1 MLTSEFFNDLKLSP
15 VSSLLAI
22 LITAI
27 GLISLFFVLV
37 LYLTDSRI
45 EKHNNNYKDIYR
57 IETSFNLPNGD
68 EVKSAQIP
76 FPLISVLKNDKD
88 IKSIDYIVRIFTNLH
103 VNDKTYS
110 NIDIYAISTDF
121 FNTLNPYQQ
130 KNLYLTQNEII
141 ITPEF
146 NQQYL
151 HLDNPQGH
159 VITLGDKGQFL
170 IKDVVEFNPSSRFK
184 TAAVIAFA
192 PEILDGYHDKRHDWY
207 DTHAYAFITMKSG
220 MSPTPEQLNSH
231 VIQHAPQ
238 LAGAPFSP
246 EEFIQLSARNIAD
259 IHYDNALPDEI
270 STVVS
275 SSYLNILYA
284 SGIFIIFATTMNFFN
299 INNVINTKKRNSF
312 YIKKTVGASNFQL
325 ITEEFFIATFQT
337 GFVLLVALFILM
349 SLVQFS
355 DSARELIFTHGSYDF
370 STALSITTVLTYA
383 AILLAHYLFLLT
395 LTLPNN
401 TYSHN
406 IAIAAQSSQ
415 SLYMTRIMFCM
426 QIIIAG
432 IIIYLWAGIM
442 TQMHFMKN
450 YNFGYEKENI
460 ITFILSDKLKSKTAI
475 NNLQD
480 ELRNAVGINNISLSS
495 WRPFDMSRHNISV
508 FHNNQQEKDKLLTVN
523 ILKVNKNFINT
534 WGVNILA
541 GEKNLLLPSD
551 NSNVYHAVATKSF
564 MTLMGQQSYDHILN
578 TVFYINE
585 NNSQQSVRVLNVIDD
600 FYLADRED
608 TPPPLLILIQN
619 SPQRYG
625 AVKLENIQDFGKV
638 EKILKHHHVNTE
650 HIKSINKLHKEY
662 FSNNILMYN
671 TINTVTL
678 FTVILVLIST
688 IIISTSETKRLEKT
702 LAIMESIGGSIYT
715 HIIFFIQQ
723 SIIPIVIAVIISLPV
738 SFLLLHNWL
747 SQYSVIKGLS
757 YVYAAGS
764 FISFILCVIIVMTIT
779 LIFNS
784 HILNSQ
790 KKK

>member
-27 GLISLFFVLV
+27 GLISLFFVLL

-45 EKHNNNYKDIYR
+45 EKHNSNYKDIYR

-68 EVKSAQIP
+68 EVKSAQVP
-76 FPLISVLKNDKD
+76 FPLISVLRNDKS
-88 IKSIDYIVRIFTNLH
+88 IKNIDYIVRIFTNLYF
-103 VNDKTYS
+103 NDKTYS

-130 KNLYLTQNEII
+130 KNLYLAQNEIL

-146 NQQYL
+146 NRQYL

-184 TAAVIAFA
+184 TTAIIAFA

-238 LAGAPFSP
+238 LPGAPFSP

-275 SSYLNILYA
+275 SSYLNILYT
-284 SGIFIIFATTMNFFN
+284 SGVFIFFATTMNFFN

-312 YIKKTVGASNFQL
+312 YIKKAVGASNFQL
-325 ITEEFFIATFQT
+325 ITEAFFIATFQT
-337 GFVLLVALFILM
+337 AFVLLVALFILM
-349 SLVQFS
+349 SLAQFS
-355 DSARELIFTHGSYDF
+355 DSARELIFTHGSDDF
-370 STALSITTVLTYA
+370 STALSITTALTYA

-401 TYSHN
+401 TYSN
-406 IAIAAQSSQ
+406 SIAAQSSQ
-415 SLYMTRIMFCM
+415 SHYMTRIMFCM

-432 IIIYLWAGIM
+432 VIIYLWAGIM

-450 YNFGYEKENI
+450 YNFGYEKENV
-460 ITFILSDKLKSKTAI
+460 ITFILSDELKSKTAI

-480 ELRNAVGINNISLSS
+480 ELRSAAGVNSISLSN

-534 WGVNILA
+534 WGINILA
-541 GEKNLLLPSD
+541 GDKNPLLPSD
-551 NSNVYHAVATKSF
+551 NSNIYHAIATKSF
-564 MTLMGQQSYDHILN
+564 MTLMGQQSYEHILN
-578 TVFYINE
+578 TIFYINE

-600 FYLADRED
+600 FYLADREE

-619 SPQRYG
+619 NPQRYG
-625 AVKLENIQDFGKV
+625 AVKLESIQDFGKV
-638 EKILKHHHVNTE
+638 EKILKRHHVNTE
-650 HIKSINKLHKEY
+650 HIKSVNKLHKEY

-723 SIIPIVIAVIISLPV
+723 NIIPIVIAVIISLPV

-747 SQYSVIKGLS
+747 TQYSIVKGLA
-757 YVYAAGS
+757 YIYATSS
-764 FISFILCVIIVMTIT
+764 FVIFILCIILVMTIT
-779 LIFNS
+779 LILNS
-784 HILNSQ
+784 HTLNSQ

>member
-1 MLTSEFFNDLKLSP
+1 
-15 VSSLLAI
+15 
-22 LITAI
+22 
-27 GLISLFFVLV
+27 
-37 LYLTDSRI
+37 
-45 EKHNNNYKDIYR
+45 
-57 IETSFNLPNGD
+57 
-68 EVKSAQIP
+68 
-76 FPLISVLKNDKD
+76 KN
-88 IKSIDYIVRIFTNLH
+88 IDYIVRIFTNLH
-103 VNDKTYS
+103 VNDKMYS
-110 NIDIYAISTDF
+110 NIDIYAVSTEF

-130 KNLYLTQNEII
+130 KNIYLAKNEIV
-141 ITPEF
+141 ITPKF

-151 HLDNPQGH
+151 HLDNPLGH

-184 TAAVIAFA
+184 TTAMIAFA

-220 MSPTPEQLNSH
+220 MIPTPEQLNSH

-238 LAGAPFSP
+238 LPGAPFSP
-246 EEFIQLSARNIAD
+246 EEFIQLSARNITD

-284 SGIFIIFATTMNFFN
+284 SGVFVFFATTMNFFN

-312 YIKKTVGASNFQL
+312 YIKKAVGASHYQL
-325 ITEEFFIATFQT
+325 IIEAFFIATLQT
-337 GFVLLVALFILM
+337 AFVLLVALLILM

-355 DSARELIFTHGSYDF
+355 DNARELIFTHGSHDF
-370 STALSITTVLTYA
+370 STALSITTALTYA

-401 TYSHN
+401 TYSHS
-406 IAIAAQSSQ
+406 IVAQSSQ
-415 SLYMTRIMFCM
+415 SHYMARIMFCM

-450 YNFGYEKENI
+450 DNFGYEKENV
-460 ITFILSDKLKSKTAI
+460 ITFILSDELKSKTAI

-480 ELRNAVGINNISLSS
+480 ELRSAIGVNNISLSN

-508 FHNNQQEKDKLLTVN
+508 FHNKQQEKDKLATVN
-523 ILKVNKNFINT
+523 ILKVDKNFINT
-534 WGVNILA
+534 WGINILA
-541 GEKNLLLPSD
+541 GDKTPLLSSD
-551 NSNVYHAVATKSF
+551 NNSVYHAVVTKSF
-564 MTLMGQQSYDHILN
+564 MALMGQQSYDHILN
-578 TVFYINE
+578 TEFYIND
-585 NNSQQSVRVLNVIDD
+585 NNAQQSVRVLKVIDD
-600 FYLADRED
+600 FYLADRDD
-608 TPPPLLILIQN
+608 TPSPLLILIQN

-625 AVKLENIQDFGKV
+625 AVKLENIQDIGKV
-638 EKILKHHHVNTE
+638 EKILNRYHVNTE
-650 HIKSINKLHKEY
+650 NIKSVNSLHKEY
-662 FSNNILMYN
+662 YSNNMLMYN

-688 IIISTSETKRLEKT
+688 IIIGTSETKRLEKT

-715 HIIFFIQQ
+715 HIVFFIQQ
-723 SIIPIVIAVIISLPV
+723 NIMPIFIAVIVSLPV
-738 SFLLLHNWL
+738 GFLLLHNWL
-747 SQYSVIKGLS
+747 VQYRVIKGLS
-757 YVYAAGS
+757 YVYATGL
-764 FISFILCVIIVMTIT
+764 FITFILCVIIVMTIT
-779 LIFNS
+779 LIFTSNT
-784 HILNSQ
+784 LNIN